1 LVKGKITRRPV
12 KHVSIT
18 WMQVPEEI
26 LNKYGDV
33 TLAIDIMA
41 INKIPFIA
49 STSRNI
55 HFGTS
60 ELIHDKTKWTLMMSI
75 QQIVWAYHARG
86 FHVRNILADGGFE
99 CIRNNLANM
108 GISLN
113 IASRNE
119 HVPEVERYI
128 RTIKERVRVIAVSL
142 PFKKYPPR
150 LIAEIVYNVIFWL
163 NSFLHNNGVHA
174 TISPRTLV
182 TGLATDYHKL
192 CK

>member
-1 LVKGKITRRPV
+1 MPG
-12 KHVSIT
+12 
-18 WMQVPEEI
+18 
-26 LNKYGDV
+26 
-33 TLAIDIMA
+33 
-41 INKIPFIA
+41 
-49 STSRNI
+49 
-55 HFGTS
+55 
-60 ELIHDKTKWTLMMSI
+60 
-75 QQIVWAYHARG
+75 G

-113 IASRNE
+113 ISSRNE